1 MCSKALKKLY
11 GARKVLPSIKRLHFT
26 LLHFFS
32 SHSFFVAFLTE
43 TFLCWVKYINFCHVL
58 KRDLEFFFLS
68 YIWNVYVCFIFR
80 KIFQDWIYE
89 KYITEQILKLAILW
103 KYLCVY
109 IKEIFFLWTFFLN
122 LPPFLSTNL
131 PEKQIKY
138 CFSRTGLFP
147 VVLLT
152 FWW

>member
-32 SHSFFVAFLTE
+32 SHSFFVAFLDRKIS
-43 TFLCWVKYINFCHVL
+43 LLGKIH
-58 KRDLEFFFLS
+58 KFLS
-68 YIWNVYVCFIFR
+68 CIKKRFRILILFSFIYIR

-89 KYITEQILKLAILW
+89 KCITEQILKLAILW